1 MKRPERIRK
10 AYGIF
15 CTVMNIDQDMIK
27 AFELADNWLKSQD
40 LSYTARHDY
49 LSVIEAKYNIEK
61 AQQANIQ
68 DSDKST
74 SNILVEATTPASLVE
89 AIKEA
94 KQVESEK
101 D

>member
-15 CTVMNIDQDMIK
+15 CTVMNNEENMVK

-49 LSVIEAKYNIEK
+49 LSVIETKYHIEK

-74 SNILVEATTPASLVE
+74 SNILIEATTPASLAE

-94 KQVESEK
+94 KQQESRK